1 MNLLTISFKN
11 IIKKP
16 LSAGLNLV
24 LFSLGIGLVTLLL
37 LVSTQIQEKFDK
49 NLAGIDL
56 VIGAKGSPLQLIL
69 SGMYHVDAPTGNIPV
84 GEVKPFFNPNH
95 PLIGQAIPL
104 SLGDSYKGFRI
115 VGTKPDFLELYE
127 GEIEEGNLWEK
138 NLEVVLGYAVA
149 KTLNL
154 KIGDEFQSNHGLQDN
169 DDLMH
174 EDVHPFVV
182 KGILKP
188 TGSVADQ
195 LIITDFRSVWE
206 VHDHE
211 HEDLSSS
218 ELTDYPEKS
227 ITSILLKFKARNYQ
241 ALNLQRNINENTN
254 LQAAGP
260 AMEINRLYANMGVGI
275 DVLRYLAM
283 AIILV
288 SGLSVFI
295 SLFSSLNERKYELAL
310 MRVMGASPLKI
321 FLLILIEGLII
332 SFSGWILGTIFA
344 HTGTEWIASLMESSY
359 KYSISGGRFL
369 PEQWWILG
377 VSILTGLGA
386 AFIPAWIAGKTDI
399 HATLSE
405 NK

>member
-1 MNLLTISFKN
+1 MNLLSISIKN

-16 LSAGLNLV
+16 LNAGLNLL

-115 VGTKPDFLELYE
+115 VGTQPEFIDLYE
-127 GEIEEGNLWEK
+127 GEIGEGKIWEK
-138 NLEVVLGYAVA
+138 PLEVVVGYAVA
-149 KTLNL
+149 RTLNL
-154 KIGDEFQSNHGLQDN
+154 KLGDEFQSNHGLQDN
-169 DDLMH
+169 DDLVH
-174 EDVHPFVV
+174 SDAHPFVV

-206 VHDHE
+206 VHEHE
-211 HEDLSSS
+211 HADLSSS
-218 ELTDYPEKS
+218 VLTDYPEKS
-227 ITSILLKFKARNYQ
+227 ITSILLQFKARNYQ

-275 DVLRYLAM
+275 DVLRYLAI
-283 AIILV
+283 AIIVV
-288 SGLSVFI
+288 SGLSIFI

-310 MRVMGASPLKI
+310 MRVMGASPFKI
-321 FLLILIEGLII
+321 FLLILFEGLVIA
-332 SFSGWILGTIFA
+332 FSGWILGTVFA
-344 HTGTEWIASLMESSY
+344 HLGTEWIASMMESSY
-359 KYSISGGRFL
+359 KYSISGWRFL
-369 PEQWWILG
+369 SEQWWILG
-377 VSILTGLGA
+377 ISIATGLLA
-386 AFIPAWIAGKTDI
+386 SFIPAWLAGKTDI
-399 HATLSE
+399 HTTLSE

>member
-275 DVLRYLAM
+275 DVLRYLAI